1 MKLQYTNYSVCEPKG
16 SEKFKHYYVKIQGY
30 PVSFKMYYVI
40 SLIGINVGAWFRY
53 ARTIKILQ
61 LDSAHRELQNKLNLI
76 EIWSQEPNL
85 ALRAVKINYV
95 TSWTWNKFVD
105 HIIPQLQC
113 LEMQIDIK
121 YKMWI
126 EYFGSLGRLV
136 ARIRLNIITKLE
148 INNNF

>member
-1 MKLQYTNYSVCEPKG
+1 
-16 SEKFKHYYVKIQGY
+16 
-30 PVSFKMYYVI
+30 MYYVI
-40 SLIGINVGAWFRY
+40 SLIGINVEAWFRC

>member
-1 MKLQYTNYSVCEPKG
+1 
-16 SEKFKHYYVKIQGY
+16 
-30 PVSFKMYYVI
+30 MYYVI
-40 SLIGINVGAWFRY
+40 SLIGIDVGEWFRC
-53 ARTIKILQ
+53 ARTIKILR